1 MNSSNLVLC
10 PFHGCKI
17 LSVGQPD
24 DVTYPQ
30 CLLNEPSGPPQML
43 QSRSR
48 SFLCGIWAS
57 LRYPLQQ
64 QSSRLI
70 RAITIK
76 QDRQQMANAKNLQT
90 KTKNRRKSCLFEI
103 GRKVI
108 ATYYYSSFSL
118 ACAFAVPPLSIIASG
133 SSCQPTTP
141 YVISSVSK
149 TSAAARTSTFPLA
162 LHPPTQTVDGMLGII
177 SSSHIQVHKGPL
189 GSRLAHN
196 IHRCYDFN

>member
-17 LSVGQPD
+17 LPVGQPASQPD

-30 CLLNEPSGPPQML
+30 CLLNEPSGRTSSNVTTIKNPLIP
-43 QSRSR
+43 
-48 SFLCGIWAS
+48 
-57 LRYPLQQ
+57 LRNLGLFKVSLQQ

-76 QDRQQMANAKNLQT
+76 QDTQQSPNGKCEKFSLL
-90 KTKNRRKSCLFEI
+90 KSWRKSCLFEM

-108 ATYYYSSFSL
+108 ATYYCFSFSL
-118 ACAFAVPPLSIIASG
+118 ACEVAVPPLSIITSG
-133 SSCQPTTP
+133 SSCQPPAP

-149 TSAAARTSTFPLA
+149 TSVAARTSTSPPA
-162 LHPPTQTVDGMLGII
+162 LHPD
-177 SSSHIQVHKGPL
+177 
-189 GSRLAHN
+189 
-196 IHRCYDFN
+196 